1 MLAALNT
8 LNFAPVVKP
17 VAQLVF
23 DGQPQ
28 NVRWVFVAG
37 RALKED
43 GKLTGVNERKV
54 IEAAQRAADHLTP
67 LLKP

>member
-1 MLAALNT
+1 MTT
-8 LNFAPVVKP
+8 LNFASVVKP

-23 DGQPQ
+23 NGQPQ
-28 NVRWVFVAG
+28 NVMWVFVAG

-43 GKLTGVNERKV
+43 GRLTGANERKV
-54 IEAAQRAADHLTP
+54 IESAQRAADHLTP